1 MKVRWHWSK
10 WWGQVGTSI
19 GELALVLAIVGIL
32 TALSTPLFLTYY
44 QASKL
49 RVAAE
54 EIAAFLNQGRQL
66 AIRSNDNVCV
76 HITPT
81 AMHYHL
87 GNCANPAWTGAGT
100 DAAGNL
106 KTPDGVTLT
115 ATADPLFN
123 YLGAAAPAATYTV
136 TNTQNAA
143 TLKLCVAASGRIRIP
158 DPSIDPCP

>member
-1 MKVRWHWSK
+1 MAVRWHRSRWTQAGS
-10 WWGQVGTSI
+10 SI
-19 GELALVLAIVGIL
+19 GEVALVLAIVGIL
-32 TALSTPLFLTYY
+32 SALATPLFLSFY

-49 RVAAE
+49 RVGAAE
-54 EIAAFLNQGRQL
+54 LAAFLNQGRQL

-87 GNCANPAWTGAGT
+87 GSCAGAVWTGPGT

-115 ATADPLFN
+115 ATADPIFS

>member
-1 MKVRWHWSK
+1 MGARWQQSK
-10 WWGQVGTSI
+10 WAQAGSSI

-32 TALSTPLFLTYY
+32 TALATPLFLTYY

-49 RVAAE
+49 RVGAE
-54 EIAAFLNQGRQL
+54 EVAAFLNQGRQL
-66 AIRSNDNVCV
+66 AIRQNDNVCV
-76 HITPT
+76 HITST

-87 GNCANPAWTGAGT
+87 GSCAGAVWGTVAGQVSAGT

-106 KTPDGVTLT
+106 KAPNGITLT
-115 ATADPLFN
+115 TTADPVFS

-143 TLKLCVAASGRIRIP
+143 TLRVFVAASGRINIGP
-158 DPSIDPCP
+158 

>member
-1 MKVRWHWSK
+1 MEIRWHRSK
-10 WWGQVGTSI
+10 WWGQAGTSV

-87 GNCANPAWTGAGT
+87 GNCANPAWTGPGT

-106 KTPDGVTLT
+106 KAPDGVTLE
-115 ATADPLFN
+115 ATANPIFN
-123 YLGAAAPAATYTV
+123 YLGAPTPAATYTV
-136 TNTQNAA
+136 TNTQTAA
-143 TLKLCVAASGRIRIP
+143 TLRVFVAASGRI
-158 DPSIDPCP
+158 SIGP